1 MILESTIV
9 EWDEASDVKQMWE
22 YLKQVVVGRV
32 REMCVSIRMGRKEI
46 KRVNG
51 GRMRLKLQLKMK
63 VCTSKD
69 VLEAMEEIMKERGMK
84 IYK

>member
-22 YLKQVVVGRV
+22 YLKQVVVDRV

-51 GRMRLKLQLKMK
+51 GRMR
-63 VCTSKD
+63 
-69 VLEAMEEIMKERGMK
+69 
-84 IYK
+84 